1 MQKSHNNRAGMGH
14 IFSYMPY
21 RWRKLV
27 LKGMQVREGD
37 RWREVGKRGL
47 LALGGETEKEGSCRG
62 HGQLSS
68 WLIQRPV
75 LGLSPYPSNCPPLFE
90 LF

>member
-1 MQKSHNNRAGMGH
+1 MQKSHSDRAGMGY

-27 LKGMQVREGD
+27 LKGVQVREGD
-37 RWREVGKRGL
+37 RWREVGKRGQ
-47 LALGGETEKEGSCRG
+47 LASEGETEKESSCRG

-68 WLIQRPV
+68 WVIKRPV
-75 LGLSPYPSNCPPLFE
+75 LELSLYPSNCPPLFE